1 MILDEDDKRF
11 YNKTERKSNSFR
23 RGKPK
28 KLKAV
33 VAMQTIGDGKIKEY
47 NSIEAKLSLRD
58 KGEEFP
64 KEMYDQYNALGKE
77 ITQIGGSLKKYENEI
92 HKNKSDL
99 GTAKQELDLF
109 NRVWRLITS

>member
-1 MILDEDDKRF
+1 
-11 YNKTERKSNSFR
+11 
-23 RGKPK
+23 
-28 KLKAV
+28 
-33 VAMQTIGDGKIKEY
+33 MQTIGDGKIKEY

-109 NRVWRLITS
+109 NRVWRLITHRNLDYAA